1 MAGGQPRSL
10 PISVNVGIAWKEYF
24 CSFVRGVREK
34 ADGMKTNSKSLG
46 RMTSPAPSPAI
57 EVYKRPEASGFTAD
71 DGNHERESEHSG
83 ANERFGRAADTDPDR
98 QRILQR
104 AGVDCL
110 TCESG
115 AVFAGPVHM
124 RACTDFQKKVEFFL
138 EKRIVIFKAQPEE
151 GIRLNERTATGDNF
165 GAAPRDEVESRELRK
180 NEKYAFTV
188 FERLFTTF
196 G

>member
-1 MAGGQPRSL
+1 
-10 PISVNVGIAWKEYF
+10 
-24 CSFVRGVREK
+24 
-34 ADGMKTNSKSLG
+34 
-46 RMTSPAPSPAI
+46 
-57 EVYKRPEASGFTAD
+57 
-71 DGNHERESEHSG
+71 
-83 ANERFGRAADTDPDR
+83 
-98 QRILQR
+98 
-104 AGVDCL
+104 L